1 MYLIKGINHLRCV
14 GVWDEP
20 GGKAEDF
27 NPENAGGYRSPQ
39 TTEERRACVARA
51 LEYYNSCPPSGEF
64 GLEPITAEQAGLLGE
79 ASAEATLLGME
90 FEDWLVAHSRHCRYC
105 GHIFIPSSPRQDVC
119 KRADCQRK
127 RKNEKAANFYK
138 RKKQNPA

>member
-39 TTEERRACVARA
+39 TAEERRACVARA
-51 LEYYNSCPPSGEF
+51 LEYYNLGKPSGEF

-79 ASAEATLLGME
+79 VSAEAALPE
-90 FEDWLVAHSRHCRYC
+90 WLQKHVKRCRYC
-105 GHIFIPSSPRQDVC
+105 GRLFIPSSPRQDVC
-119 KRADCQRK
+119 KCPGCQRR